1 MDIVP
6 KIEHE
11 RRAGVQTSV
20 GRTKNML
27 TSTLQQVRRAVD
39 RSLCR
44 VHAWQGGDETPGQ
57 CCGAHAM
64 VTGEGEVMTPDPLLP
79 YMDIMP
85 KIEHTLTPYRTPCLE
100 EEIDLCIFYPLL
112 IYGQHA

>member
-1 MDIVP
+1 
-6 KIEHE
+6 
-11 RRAGVQTSV
+11 
-20 GRTKNML
+20 
-27 TSTLQQVRRAVD
+27 
-39 RSLCR
+39 
-44 VHAWQGGDETPGQ
+44 
-57 CCGAHAM
+57 M

-112 IYGQHA
+112 IYGQYA